1 MKRRRTLF
9 TTIILY
15 ALLLAVAA
23 FALEWLQYQYFLKTY
38 PVEIYIVLIALG
50 FAAMGIWVG
59 AKLTRTNQPGP
70 FERNNAAIETLGI
83 SKRELEVL
91 EYMARGQSNK
101 EIARTLDI
109 SPNTIKTHVAHIFEK
124 LDVDRRVLAIE
135 KAKSLQLIA

>member
-1 MKRRRTLF
+1 MNRRRSLF

-15 ALLLAVAA
+15 ALLLALAA
-23 FALEWLQYQYFLKTY
+23 FALEWLQYQYFLKAY

-59 AKLTRTNQPGP
+59 AKLTGSKQPGP

-83 SKRELEVL
+83 SKRELQVL
-91 EYMARGQSNK
+91 EYMAKGQSNK
-101 EIARTLDI
+101 EIARTLNI
-109 SPNTIKTHVAHIFEK
+109 SPNTIKTHVAHVFEK

>member
-9 TTIILY
+9 TTVILY
-15 ALLLAVAA
+15 ALLLALAA

-50 FAAMGIWVG
+50 FAVMGIWVG
-59 AKLTRTNQPGP
+59 SKLTRTHQAGP

-91 EYMARGQSNK
+91 ECMASGQSNK
-101 EIARTLDI
+101 EMARTLKI
-109 SPNTIKTHVAHIFEK
+109 SPNTIKTHVAHVFEK
-124 LDVDRRVLAIE
+124 LDVDRRILAIE

>member
-1 MKRRRTLF
+1 MKQRRTLF
-9 TTIILY
+9 TTVIFY
-15 ALLLAVAA
+15 ALLLALAA

-59 AKLTRTNQPGP
+59 AKLTRTHQPGP

-91 EYMARGQSNK
+91 ECMASGQSNK
-101 EIARTLDI
+101 EMARKLNI

-124 LDVDRRVLAIE
+124 LDVDRRILAIE